1 MRKMELV
8 VHGKKV
14 VDEDYRLFLVKKA
27 LCLGIKG
34 FNAINYRKNGKEM
47 IVVKL
52 EGSVGLLEEYIHD
65 IRSNFPEH
73 AEVEE
78 IEDKCIDTY
87 VMDIHKFLMYLQ
99 YELWYRFAKAASGNE
114 IGSHHPIIVENDSI
128 R

>member
-1 MRKMELV
+1 
-8 VHGKKV
+8 
-14 VDEDYRLFLVKKA
+14 
-27 LCLGIKG
+27 
-34 FNAINYRKNGKEM
+34 M

-52 EGSVGLLEEYIHD
+52 EGSVGLLEEYIRD